1 MKLFA
6 KTQSTPGSQLTQKGC
21 AGSRAGQPWKPPA
34 PFCICPGEGRALR
47 MALCNRQSCKEA
59 CKRKAWSSTVTLP
72 NGGVTARAPRH
83 TCPPR
88 WLGQLAPH
96 RPCRHSSQPSKR
108 KQRIPQKQW
117 LQRAI
122 WGSRCH
128 PAAPSASPSCCR
140 ESCSELCGWEIS
152 PPAAEDS
159 VALKAVWVM
168 GFHPPCQDAQK

>member
-21 AGSRAGQPWKPPA
+21 VGSRAGQPWKPPA

-47 MALCNRQSCKEA
+47 MALCNRQSCEEE
-59 CKRKAWSSTVTLP
+59 CKRRARSSTHTLP
-72 NGGVTARAPRH
+72 NGAVTQRE
-83 TCPPR
+83 PPGT
-88 WLGQLAPH
+88 WLGQFVPRGRAAN

-122 WGSRCH
+122 WGSQCH

-140 ESCSELCGWEIS
+140 ET
-152 PPAAEDS
+152 
-159 VALKAVWVM
+159 ALSSADGRSARRLLRTAWR
-168 GFHPPCQDAQK
+168 QR